1 MLRSLQASNQVKA
14 SPFLKWAGGKGRLLA
29 QYQPLFPQ
37 QYGRYFE
44 PFVGAGAVFFHL
56 NPQEAHLSDVNGEL
70 VNAYQVI
77 RDHAEALIS
86 TLSGYPHDK
95 DFFYALRAQDP
106 ATLTSVERAARI
118 IYMNKTCF
126 NGLYRVNRRGQF
138 NVPFG
143 DYKNPRILDVAG
155 IRAAQN
161 VLQGVSVT
169 HQGFDAVL
177 TEAQSGDFVYFD
189 PPYHP
194 LSSTASF
201 TSYAADDFG
210 PEDQIRLAAVF
221 RRLDA
226 KGVKLM
232 LSNSDTPFIRDLY
245 DGFEIQQ
252 VWAPRAINRDASKRK
267 GVNEVVVTNYAT
279 QLAAPASSHR
289 LAVVGEDRR

>member
-1 MLRSLQASNQVKA
+1 MLRSLHASNQGKA

-37 QYGRYFE
+37 SFERYFE

-56 NPQEAHLSDVNGEL
+56 NPAEAHISDVNPEL
-70 VNAYQVI
+70 VNAYTII
-77 RDHAEALIS
+77 RDQVDALIEI
-86 TLSGYPHDK
+86 LGGYQHDR
-95 DFFYALRAQDP
+95 DFYYALRAQDP
-106 ATLTSVERAARI
+106 NTLAPAERAARI
-118 IYMNKTCF
+118 IYLNKTCF

-143 DYKNPRILDVAG
+143 DYKNPRILDEAG
-155 IRAAQN
+155 LRAASAA
-161 VLQGVSVT
+161 LQGVSVM

-177 TEAQSGDFVYFD
+177 AEAKSGDFVYFD

-194 LSSTASF
+194 LSPTASF

-245 DGFEIQQ
+245 EGFHIQQ
-252 VWAPRAINRDASKRK
+252 VWAPRAINRDATKRQ
-267 GVNEVVVTNYAT
+267 GVAEVVVTNYAPSEVVVPAP
-279 QLAAPASSHR
+279 LAASKR
-289 LAVVGEDRR
+289 

>member
-1 MLRSLQASNQVKA
+1 MLRSLQASNQGKA

-29 QYQPLFPQ
+29 QFQPLFPQ
-37 QYGRYFE
+37 RYGRYFE

-56 NPQEAHLSDVNGEL
+56 NPEEAHLSDVNFEL

-77 RDHAEALIS
+77 RDHVDALIA
-86 TLSGYPHDK
+86 TLSDYQHDK
-95 DFFYALRAQDP
+95 DFYYALRAQDP
-106 ATLTSVERAARI
+106 ETLSPVERAARI
-118 IYMNKTCF
+118 IYLNKTCF

-143 DYKNPRILDVAG
+143 DYKNPRILDEAG
-155 IRAAQN
+155 LRAAHAALQN
-161 VLQGVSVT
+161 VSVT

-177 TEAQSGDFVYFD
+177 AEAKSGDFVYFD

-194 LSSTASF
+194 LSPTASF

-245 DGFEIQQ
+245 EGFHIQQ

-267 GVNEVVVTNYAT
+267 GVHEVVVTNYAPLK
-279 QLAAPASSHR
+279 LAAPVVHP
-289 LAVVGEDRR
+289 LAAGDGQG

>member
-1 MLRSLQASNQVKA
+1 MLRSMQATNQVKA
-14 SPFLKWAGGKGRLLA
+14 GPFLKWAGGKGRLLA

-37 QYGRYFE
+37 QYARYFE

-56 NPQEAHLSDVNGEL
+56 QPENAQLSDVNPEL

-77 RDHAEALIS
+77 RDQVEDLIE
-86 TLSGYPHDK
+86 TLGTYQHDRE
-95 DFFYALRAQDP
+95 FYYALRAQDP
-106 ATLTSVERAARI
+106 ELLTPVERAARI
-118 IYMNKTCF
+118 IYLNKTCF

-155 IRAAQN
+155 LRAAHAA
-161 VLQGVSVT
+161 LQGVGVT

-177 TEAQSGDFVYFD
+177 AEAKSGDFVYFD

-194 LSSTASF
+194 LSPTASF

-245 DGFEIQQ
+245 EGFHIQQ

-267 GVNEVVVTNYAT
+267 GVPEVVVTNYAPL
-279 QLAAPASSHR
+279 QLAAPTG
-289 LAVVGEDRR
+289 LAVVGAEPRG

>member
-1 MLRSLQASNQVKA
+1 MLRSLPASNLEKA
-14 SPFLKWAGGKGRLLA
+14 SPFLKWAGGKGRLLG

-37 QYGRYFE
+37 SYERYFE

-56 NPQEAHLSDVNGEL
+56 APSEAHLSDVNPEL

-77 RDHAEALIS
+77 RDQVAELIE
-86 TLSGYPHDK
+86 TLANYPHDR
-95 DFFYALRAQDP
+95 DFYYALRAQDP
-106 ATLTSVERAARI
+106 ATLTPVERAARI

-143 DYKNPRILDVAG
+143 DYKNPRILDEAG
-155 IRAAQN
+155 LRAAHAA
-161 VLQGVSVT
+161 LQGVSVT

-177 TEAQSGDFVYFD
+177 AEAKSGDFVYFD

-194 LSSTASF
+194 LSPTASF

-232 LSNSDTPFIRDLY
+232 LSNSETPFIRDLY
-245 DGFEIQQ
+245 EGFHVEQ
-252 VWAPRAINRDASKRK
+252 VWAPRAINRDAAKRQA
-267 GVNEVVVTNYAT
+267 VAEVVVTNYAPT
-279 QLAAPASSHR
+279 PIVVSSGQRKAAA
-289 LAVVGEDRR
+289 GRR

>member
-1 MLRSLQASNQVKA
+1 
-14 SPFLKWAGGKGRLLA
+14 LLA

-37 QYGRYFE
+37 RFGRYFE

-56 NPQEAHLSDVNGEL
+56 NPEEAHLSDVNPEL

-77 RDHAEALIS
+77 RDHVEELIS
-86 TLSGYPHDK
+86 ILGGYQHDK
-95 DFFYALRAQDP
+95 DFYYALRAQDP
-106 ATLTSVERAARI
+106 ATLSPVERAARI
-118 IYMNKTCF
+118 IYLNKTCF

-143 DYKNPRILDVAG
+143 DYKNPRILDEAG
-155 IRAAQN
+155 LRAAQAA
-161 VLQGVSVT
+161 LQGVSVT

-177 TEAQSGDFVYFD
+177 AEAKSGDFVYFD

-194 LSSTASF
+194 LSPTASF

-245 DGFEIQQ
+245 EGFHIQQ
-252 VWAPRAINRDASKRK
+252 VWAPRAINRDAAKRK
-267 GVNEVVVTNYAT
+267 GVAEVVVTNYAPV
-279 QLAAPASSHR
+279 AIAPASPS
-289 LAVVGEDRR
+289 LAVVADGR

>member
-1 MLRSLQASNQVKA
+1 MLRSLHASNQVKA
-14 SPFLKWAGGKGRLLA
+14 GPFLKWAGGKGRLLA
-29 QYQPLFPQ
+29 QYQPLFPEKF
-37 QYGRYFE
+37 GRSFE

-56 NPQEAHLSDVNGEL
+56 APGEAHLSDVNPEL
-70 VNAYQVI
+70 VNAYTVI
-77 RDHAEALIS
+77 RDQVDALIS
-86 TLSGYPHDK
+86 TLAGYQHDR
-95 DFFYALRAQDP
+95 DFYYALRAVDP
-106 ATLTSVERAARI
+106 ETLSPVERAARI
-118 IYMNKTCF
+118 IYLNKTCF

-143 DYKNPRILDVAG
+143 DYKNPRICDEAG
-155 IRAAQN
+155 LRAAN
-161 VLQGVSVT
+161 AALQGVSVT

-177 TEAQSGDFVYFD
+177 AEAKSGDFVYFD

-194 LSSTASF
+194 LSPTASF

-226 KGVKLM
+226 KGVKIM

-245 DGFEIQQ
+245 EGFHIQQ

-267 GVNEVVVTNYAT
+267 GVPEVVVTNYVPA
-279 QLAAPASSHR
+279 QQIKPAALAGGRA
-289 LAVVGEDRR
+289 

>member
-1 MLRSLQASNQVKA
+1 MLRSLHASNQVKA
-14 SPFLKWAGGKGRLLA
+14 GPFLKWAGGKGRLLA
-29 QYQPLFPQ
+29 QYQPLFPESF
-37 QYGRYFE
+37 GRYFE

-56 NPQEAHLSDVNGEL
+56 APGEAHLSDVNPEL
-70 VNAYQVI
+70 VNAYSVI
-77 RDHAEALIS
+77 RDHVDALIE
-86 TLSGYPHDK
+86 TLAGYQHDRE
-95 DFFYALRAQDP
+95 FYYALRAVDP
-106 ATLTSVERAARI
+106 ETLSPVERAARI
-118 IYMNKTCF
+118 IYLNKTCF

-143 DYKNPRILDVAG
+143 DYKNPRICDETGL
-155 IRAAQN
+155 RAAHAA
-161 VLQGVSVT
+161 LQGVSVT

-177 TEAQSGDFVYFD
+177 AEAKSGDFVYFD

-194 LSSTASF
+194 LSPTASF

-226 KGVKLM
+226 KGVKIM

-245 DGFEIQQ
+245 EGFHIQQ

-267 GVNEVVVTNYAT
+267 GVPEVVVTNYVPAE
-279 QLAAPASSHR
+279 QIAPAPV
-289 LAVVGEDRR
+289 AVGKR

>member
-1 MLRSLQASNQVKA
+1 MLHSLQASNPVKA
-14 SPFLKWAGGKGRLLA
+14 GPFLKWAGGKGRLLA

-37 QYGRYFE
+37 RFERYFE

-56 NPQEAHLSDVNGEL
+56 APPNAHLSDVNPEL

-77 RDHAEALIS
+77 RNHVEELIA
-86 TLSGYPHDK
+86 TLASYPHDR
-95 DFFYALRAQDP
+95 DFYYALRARDP
-106 ATLTSVERAARI
+106 EHMPAVERAARI

-143 DYKNPRILDVAG
+143 DYKNPRILDEAG
-155 IRAAQN
+155 LRAAHSALQN
-161 VLQGVSVT
+161 VSIT

-177 TEAQSGDFVYFD
+177 AEAKSGDFVYFD

-194 LSSTASF
+194 LSPTASF

-245 DGFEIQQ
+245 EGFHIQQ
-252 VWAPRAINRDASKRK
+252 VWAPRAINRDAAKRQP
-267 GVNEVVVTNYAT
+267 VAEVVVTNYAPV
-279 QLAAPASSHR
+279 QLVAPTHPPIMADGR
-289 LAVVGEDRR
+289 I

>member
-1 MLRSLQASNQVKA
+1 MLRSLSASNPVKA
-14 SPFLKWAGGKGRLLA
+14 GPFLKWAGGKGRLLG
-29 QYQPLFPQ
+29 QYEPLFPQ
-37 QYGRYFE
+37 RFERYFE

-56 NPQEAHLSDVNGEL
+56 SPAEAHLSDVNPEL
-70 VNAYQVI
+70 VNAYAVI
-77 RDHAEALIS
+77 RDRVEELIPELG
-86 TLSGYPHDK
+86 TYRHDR
-95 DFFYALRAQDP
+95 DFYYALRAQDP
-106 ATLTSVERAARI
+106 ASLDVVARAARI
-118 IYMNKTCF
+118 IYLNKTCF

-143 DYKNPRILDVAG
+143 DYKNPRILDEAG
-155 IRAAQN
+155 LRAASHA
-161 VLQGVSVT
+161 LQGVSVS

-177 TEAQSGDFVYFD
+177 AEARSGDFVYFD

-194 LSSTASF
+194 LSPTASF

-245 DGFEIQQ
+245 EGYPIRQ

-267 GVNEVVVTNYAT
+267 GVPEVVVTNYRPVR
-279 QLAAPASSHR
+279 LLPSLPAAGPGTESGR
-289 LAVVGEDRR
+289 